1 MHLTEWLKT
10 DDTSIIQNWF
20 INFIQHSVNH
30 TVPIVEIDLSAFFL
44 QLEVRTFT
52 ITFYYFTI
60 TLLVSQKIES
70 WCSRQIPVQEVPMR
84 STDAIYDF
92 R

>member
-1 MHLTEWLKT
+1 MDSHMDCKALFGINSWSQRIMTKQNELFGDGINNLNLTANT
-10 DDTSIIQNWF
+10 
-20 INFIQHSVNH
+20 
-30 TVPIVEIDLSAFFL
+30 P
-44 QLEVRTFT
+44 
-52 ITFYYFTI
+52 
-60 TLLVSQKIES
+60 LLMSQKIES